1 MLPVLPLLP
10 LPFRLPLP
18 LGNTF
23 YYFVLSAAAAAV
35 FDSISGFFAVS
46 RPASRFRFYAA
57 TAVAMMI
64 MMDNCEGLIMMTLC
78 VMRKLARTELDPAST
93 QLNST
98 RLNSLLIMQNPN
110 RAGAEQS
117 RGTERI
123 LYCRPCL
130 PSCNSTQRCLAGAGE
145 GGAEP

>member
-1 MLPVLPLLP
+1 MLPVFPLLP

-23 YYFVLSAAAAAV
+23 YYFVLSAVAAAV
-35 FDSISGFFAVS
+35 FDSISGFFL
-46 RPASRFRFYAA
+46 RFQGPRAGSGFILLLLLL
-57 TAVAMMI
+57 MMI

-78 VMRKLARTELDPAST
+78 VMRKLARTELDPASS

-110 RAGAEQS
+110 RAGAEQ
-117 RGTERI
+117 RHRENP
-123 LYCRPCL
+123 LL
-130 PSCNSTQRCLAGAGE
+130 PAVFAKL
-145 GGAEP
+145 